1 MVTLFDICVL
11 TGAGLIGGIC
21 TGLLIRSK
29 KIENL
34 KEEIE
39 AGDRSY
45 MNLLDRYMELY
56 SSHSNLKF
64 AAREKSSKPLV
75 KKRGP
80 GRPKGSKNKPTAAK
94 TGPKKRK

>member
-11 TGAGLIGGIC
+11 AGAGLIGGIC

-45 MNLLDRYMELY
+45 ANLLERYMELY
-56 SSHSNLKF
+56 SSHRNLKF
-64 AAREKSSKPLV
+64 AAKSKLS
-75 KKRGP
+75 KRGP

-94 TGPKKRK
+94 PGPKKRK